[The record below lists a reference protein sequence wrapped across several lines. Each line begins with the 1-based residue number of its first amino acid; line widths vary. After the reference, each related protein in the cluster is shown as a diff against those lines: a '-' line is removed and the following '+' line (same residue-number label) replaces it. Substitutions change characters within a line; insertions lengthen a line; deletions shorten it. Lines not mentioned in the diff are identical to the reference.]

1 MDGPAVSGHELP
13 APTDKGWLWMES
25 ESIGVRRTEAEFA
38 HTCGAQYTRP
48 GGRQRGDRLVVC
60 DRPAEHED
68 AHMETATETT
78 WPSVTQVEG
87 LGARYVAVKHS
98 AAYHE
103 RRANQWRTRA
113 HAGWALALAGIV
125 LLWAAVAGWF
135 G

>member
-13 APTDKGWLWMES
+13 APFTS
-25 ESIGVRRTEAEFA
+25 EPLGASRPAPSVRRTEAEFA

-113 HAGWALALAGIV
+113 LVGWALALAGII